1 MSTPELEV
9 ADVIRAYGA
18 AFRRD
23 HRLPRH
29 HLRVL
34 SAIEQCRTAALGGH
48 VERCDKCEY
57 ERISY
62 NSCRNRHCPKCG
74 ALAREKWL
82 AARKEELLP
91 VPYFHIVFTLPDDLN
106 DLAQINQ
113 REVYTILF
121 RTASETL
128 LTLARQPRHL
138 GAEIGLIAVL
148 HTWGQ
153 TLVEHPH
160 LHCIVPGGGLSSDG
174 RRWIGSRENF
184 FIAVH
189 VLSRVFRGKFLERLK
204 KAYRAG
210 ELKCIGR
217 TKHLS
222 QRETFQQLLDRLYSK
237 GWVVYAKQPF
247 GGPEQVLAYLGRY
260 THRVAISNHR
270 LVSMKNGT
278 VTFQWRDYRDESPPA
293 GRAGKTKLMTL
304 EAQEFLRRFLL
315 HVLPERFSKIR
326 YYGILSSRRR
336 GSDLT
341 RCKLLLGMSPE
352 QPLLERKPWQELLRE
367 LTGIDIRQCP
377 HCHEGRMVNVRELAP
392 HRTQNVQVSGP

>member
-1 MSTPELEV
+1 MSAPQLEV
-9 ADVIRAYGA
+9 ADVVRAHSA
-18 AFRRD
+18 AFRRE
-23 HRLPRH
+23 HKLPRH

-48 VERCDKCEY
+48 VERCDKCSY

-74 ALAREKWL
+74 ALGREKWL
-82 AARKEELLP
+82 QARKEELLP
-91 VPYFHIVFTLPDDLN
+91 VPYFHIVFTLPDELN

-121 RTASETL
+121 HAASETL

-153 TLVEHPH
+153 TLIEHPH
-160 LHCIVPGGGLSSDG
+160 LHCIVPGGGLSTD
-174 RRWIGSRENF
+174 RTRWIASKENF

-189 VLSRVFRGKFLERLK
+189 VLSRVFRGKFLEQLK

-210 ELKCIGR
+210 RLKCIGR
-217 TKHLS
+217 AKLLN
-222 QRETFQQLLDRLYSK
+222 QRKVFQQLLDRLYDK
-237 GWVVYAKQPF
+237 GWVVYAKKPF
-247 GGPEQVLAYLGRY
+247 GGPEQVLAYVGRY

-270 LVSMKNGT
+270 LVSMENGS
-278 VTFQWRDYRDESPPA
+278 VTFQWRDYRDE
-293 GRAGKTKLMTL
+293 RKTKLMTL

-315 HVLPERFSKIR
+315 HVLPEGFCKIR

-341 RCKLLLGMSPE
+341 RCKLLLGVNPA
-352 QPLLERKPWQELLRE
+352 QQLLEPKPWQELLRE
-367 LTGIDIRQCP
+367 LTGIDVRQCP

-392 HRTQNVQVSGP
+392 QRLQNIQTSGP

>member
-1 MSTPELEV
+1 MSTPCLEV
-9 ADVIRAYGA
+9 ADVVRSHGGTYRQA
-18 AFRRD
+18 
-23 HRLPRH
+23 HKLPRH

-34 SAIEQCRTAALGGH
+34 SALERCRTAALGGH
-48 VERCDKCEY
+48 VERCDKCKY
-57 ERISY
+57 ERVSY

-91 VPYFHIVFTLPDDLN
+91 APYFHIVFTLPDELN

-121 RTASETL
+121 HAASETL
-128 LTLARQPRHL
+128 LTLARQPRHQ

-153 TLVEHPH
+153 TLVDHPH
-160 LHCIVPGGGLSSDG
+160 LHCVVPGGGLANDG
-174 RRWIGSRENF
+174 TRWIASKENF

-189 VLSRVFRGKFLERLK
+189 VLSQVFRGKFLEQLK
-204 KAYRAG
+204 KVYRSG
-210 ELKCIGR
+210 RLKCIGR
-217 TKHLS
+217 AKLLS
-222 QRETFQQLLDRLYSK
+222 QRKAFQQLLDRLYDK
-237 GWVVYAKQPF
+237 GWIVYAKKPF

-270 LVSMKNGT
+270 LISMDNAS
-278 VTFQWRDYRDESPPA
+278 VTFQWRDYRD
-293 GRAGKTKLMTL
+293 AGKTKLMTL
-304 EAQEFLRRFLL
+304 EAHEFLRRFLL
-315 HVLPERFSKIR
+315 HVLPERFCKIR

-336 GSDLT
+336 RSELT
-341 RCKLLLGMSPE
+341 RCKLLFGMNPVQTPDE
-352 QPLLERKPWQELLRE
+352 PATWQELLLE
-367 LTGIDIRQCP
+367 LTGLDVRKCP

-392 HRTQNVQVSGP
+392 QRSHNNLASGP

>member
-1 MSTPELEV
+1 MSTPYLEV
-9 ADVIRAYGA
+9 ADVVRRHGGT
-18 AFRRD
+18 FRQA
-23 HRLPRH
+23 HKLPRH

-34 SAIEQCRTAALGGH
+34 SALERCRTAALGGH
-48 VERCDKCEY
+48 VERCDKCKY
-57 ERISY
+57 ERVSY

-91 VPYFHIVFTLPDDLN
+91 TPYFHIVFTLPDELN

-121 RTASETL
+121 HAASETL

-160 LHCIVPGGGLSSDG
+160 LHCVVPGGGLANDG
-174 RRWIGSRENF
+174 TRWIASKENF

-189 VLSRVFRGKFLERLK
+189 VLSQVFRGKVLDQLK
-204 KAYRAG
+204 KAYRSG
-210 ELKCIGR
+210 RLKCIG
-217 TKHLS
+217 KAKLLS
-222 QRETFQQLLDRLYSK
+222 QRKVFQQLLNRLYDK
-237 GWVVYAKQPF
+237 GWVVYAKRPF

-270 LVSMKNGT
+270 LISMNNGS
-278 VTFQWRDYRDESPPA
+278 VTFQWCDYRDAS
-293 GRAGKTKLMTL
+293 KTKLMTVD
-304 EAQEFLRRFLL
+304 AGEFLRRFLL
-315 HVLPERFSKIR
+315 HVLPEGFCKIR

-336 GSDLT
+336 RSELT
-341 RCKLLLGMSPE
+341 RCKLLLGMNPVQTPDE
-352 QPLLERKPWQELLRE
+352 PATWQELLLE
-367 LTGIDIRQCP
+367 LTGIDVRECP
-377 HCHEGRMVNVRELAP
+377 HCHEGRMVNVRELTP
-392 HRTQNVQVSGP
+392 QRSHGILESGP